1 MFQASIINQK
11 TGKKKGTEKWSMI
24 LLAFKNRA
32 ICCWSGRF
40 SLLEKCSI
48 KVTENISNYRY
59 IELTVNRLELQ
70 R

>member
-1 MFQASIINQK
+1 
-11 TGKKKGTEKWSMI
+11 MI

-32 ICCWSGRF
+32 ICSWSGRF
-40 SLLEKCSI
+40 SLLEECSI